1 MDPSSIDLAIRFNE
15 AKDRTSVSWV
25 SDKMTQAK
33 SYKEISAQQSVY
45 DEIISKL
52 LDDKSELEMLAR
64 QYKDLYEK
72 VSISDDD
79 IEYLQKT
86 VAGAVRVLSSLGS
99 TSSKNDGIDTDAIV
113 QLINKDTLKTMQLL
127 GFNYKEA
134 IGEPLTEACAN
145 VIRKK
150 LGGSKLAQQNPSK
163 KSR

>member
-1 MDPSSIDLAIRFNE
+1 MDSSSIDLAIRFNE

-25 SDKMTQAK
+25 SDKVTQAK
-33 SYKEISAQQSVY
+33 SYKEIAAQQSVY

-79 IEYLQKT
+79 IEHLQRT
-86 VAGAVRVLSSLGS
+86 VAGAVSLLSSLQP
-99 TSSKNDGIDTDAIV
+99 TSSKNDGFDTDTIV
-113 QLINKDTLKTMQLL
+113 QLISKDTLKTMQLL

-134 IGEPLTEACAN
+134 IGEPLTEVCAN
-145 VIRKK
+145 TIRKK
-150 LGGSKLAQQNPSK
+150 LGENKSSQQNSNK
-163 KSR
+163 KGR